1 MESNSALPSP
11 EYVSSP
17 APPQSNTLAITSLIV
32 SLLTWTIGFLTSCLT
47 IAATYGIGSIVCI
60 PLLLLGWGAA
70 VVMGNSALREI
81 RTSHGQ
87 QTGDGMAKAGVVM
100 GWIGLGLV
108 GFTIVSIVACI
119 VLALM
124 LAIITGTNWGKAW

>member
-1 MESNSALPSP
+1 
-11 EYVSSP
+11 
-17 APPQSNTLAITSLIV
+17 
-32 SLLTWTIGFLTSCLT
+32 
-47 IAATYGIGSIVCI
+47 
-60 PLLLLGWGAA
+60 
-70 VVMGNSALREI
+70 
-81 RTSHGQ
+81 
-87 QTGDGMAKAGVVM
+87 M